1 MKIRRSEVKKFIA
14 RRAPFICSSS
24 VAVIVDGM
32 YMVFSYDTLI
42 CKYSLDTEAL
52 VYFNSKYYSR
62 TTSTLQNII
71 RDTLF

>member
-1 MKIRRSEVKKFIA
+1 MKITRSRLRETIGRRI
-14 RRAPFICSSS
+14 PFICSSS
-24 VAVIVDGM
+24 VGVIVDGV

-42 CKYSLDTEAL
+42 CKYSLDTESL
-52 VYFNSKYYSR
+52 VYFNSNYYSK

>member
-1 MKIRRSEVKKFIA
+1 MKIKRSELRKFIA

-24 VAVIVDGM
+24 VAVVVDGV

-52 VYFNSKYYSR
+52 MYFNSNYYSK

>member
-1 MKIRRSEVKKFIA
+1 MKIRRSELRKFIA

-24 VAVIVDGM
+24 VAVIVDGV

-42 CKYSLDTEAL
+42 CKYSLDTESL
-52 VYFNSKYYSR
+52 IYFNTTYYSR

-71 RDTLF
+71 RQVLF

>member
-1 MKIRRSEVKKFIA
+1 MKIKRSEFRKFIA

-24 VAVIVDGM
+24 VAVIVDGV

-42 CKYSLDTEAL
+42 CKYSLDTESL
-52 VYFNSKYYSR
+52 MYFNNNYYSK
-62 TTSTLQNII
+62 TTSVLQNII

>member
-1 MKIRRSEVKKFIA
+1 MKIKRSELRDFIA
-14 RRAPFICSSS
+14 RRVPFICSSS
-24 VAVIVDGM
+24 VGVVVDGV
-32 YMVFSYDTLI
+32 YMVSSYDTLI

-52 VYFNSKYYSR
+52 MYFNSNYYSK

>member
-1 MKIRRSEVKKFIA
+1 MKIKRSELRKFIA
-14 RRAPFICSSS
+14 RRAPFICCSS
-24 VAVIVDGM
+24 VAVVVDGV

-52 VYFNSKYYSR
+52 MYFNDNYYSR

>member
-1 MKIRRSEVKKFIA
+1 MKINRSELRKFIA

-24 VAVIVDGM
+24 VAVIVGGV

-42 CKYSLDTEAL
+42 CKYSLDTESL
-52 VYFNSKYYSR
+52 IYFNTTYYSR

-71 RDTLF
+71 RQSLF

>member
-1 MKIRRSEVKKFIA
+1 MKIKRSELRKFIA

-24 VAVIVDGM
+24 VGVVVDGV
-32 YMVFSYDTLI
+32 YMIFSYDTLI

-52 VYFNSKYYSR
+52 MYLNSNYYSK

>member
-1 MKIRRSEVKKFIA
+1 MKITRSELRKFIA

-24 VAVIVDGM
+24 VAVIVDGV

-42 CKYSLDTEAL
+42 AKYSLDTESL
-52 VYFNSKYYSR
+52 MYFNNNYYSK
-62 TTSTLQNII
+62 TTSVLQNII

>member
-1 MKIRRSEVKKFIA
+1 MKINRSEQRKFIA

-24 VAVIVDGM
+24 VAVVVDGV

-52 VYFNSKYYSR
+52 MYFNSNYYSK

>member
-1 MKIRRSEVKKFIA
+1 MKINRSELRKFIA

-24 VAVIVDGM
+24 VAVVVDGV
-32 YMVFSYDTLI
+32 YMVFRYDTLI
-42 CKYSLDTEAL
+42 CKYSLDTESL
-52 VYFNSKYYSR
+52 MYFKSNYYSK

>member
-1 MKIRRSEVKKFIA
+1 MKINRNQLKSFIERRKPYIY
-14 RRAPFICSSS
+14 SSS
-24 VAVIVDGM
+24 VAVVVDGV

-42 CKYSLDTEAL
+42 CKYSLDTESL
-52 VYFNSKYYSR
+52 MYFNSNYYSK

>member
-1 MKIRRSEVKKFIA
+1 MKITRSRLRETIA
-14 RRAPFICSSS
+14 RRIPFICSSS
-24 VAVIVDGM
+24 VGVIVDGV

-42 CKYSLDTEAL
+42 CKYSLDTESL
-52 VYFNSKYYSR
+52 IYFNTTYYSR

>member
-1 MKIRRSEVKKFIA
+1 MKITRSRLRETIA
-14 RRAPFICSSS
+14 RRIPFICSSS
-24 VAVIVDGM
+24 VGVVVDGV

-42 CKYSLDTEAL
+42 CKYSLDTESL
-52 VYFNSKYYSR
+52 IYFNTTYYSR

>member
-1 MKIRRSEVKKFIA
+1 MKITRSKLRETIA
-14 RRAPFICSSS
+14 RRIPFICSSS
-24 VAVIVDGM
+24 VGVIVDGV

-42 CKYSLDTEAL
+42 CKYSLDTESL
-52 VYFNSKYYSR
+52 IYFNTTYYSR